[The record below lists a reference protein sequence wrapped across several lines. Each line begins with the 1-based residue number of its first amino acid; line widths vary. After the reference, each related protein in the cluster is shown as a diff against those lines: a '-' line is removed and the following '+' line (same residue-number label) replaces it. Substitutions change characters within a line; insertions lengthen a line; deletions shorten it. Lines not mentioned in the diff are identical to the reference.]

1 VTVTRPEQA
10 AKFHHFVNAAGRDSV
25 PMISVRNQPRPAP
38 WEKEYAMP
46 DLAPEALEGP
56 RKWVALGSASAV
68 PKDGGAT
75 FKYGRHQI
83 AVFNFA
89 HRNEWYACQN
99 LCPHKQE
106 MVLSRGIIGDTAG
119 IPKVTC
125 PMHKKSFSL
134 ADGHGL
140 NDDIYS
146 IQTFAVRLDGDTL
159 YVELPT
165 EDNLDRLHIC
175 HSQAPCACFA

>member
-1 VTVTRPEQA
+1 V
-10 AKFHHFVNAAGRDSV
+10 K
-25 PMISVRNQPRPAP
+25 
-38 WEKEYAMP
+38 
-46 DLAPEALEGP
+46 
-56 RKWVALGSASAV
+56 LGSATAV

-89 HRNEWYACQN
+89 HRDAWYACQN

-106 MVLSRGIIGDTAG
+106 MVLSRGILGDTAG

-134 ADGHGL
+134 ENGQGL
-140 NDDIYS
+140 GGEIYS
-146 IQTFAVRLDGDTL
+146 IQTFEVRLEGDDL
-159 YVELPT
+159 LVKLPAQA
-165 EDNLDRLHIC
+165 DLDRLHIC
-175 HSQAPCACFA
+175 ETREPCTCFA